1 MTQQTKDP
9 GNSEKTKQDKCPKC
23 ASKHTIFQTIQ
34 IKGKGKILKETRE
47 KNT

>member
-1 MTQQTKDP
+1 MRQQTTDP
-9 GNSEKTKQDKCPKC
+9 GSSEKIKQDKCPKC
-23 ASKHTIFQTIQ
+23 ASKHTIFRTLQ